1 MEVGVILEEKCS
13 KCDYLRR
20 QLVRALST
28 MEKKNDIFE
37 IRKELKQL
45 QMDCEVDCR
54 GKIG

>member
-1 MEVGVILEEKCS
+1 MEADVILEEKCK

-37 IRKELKQL
+37 IRKELKRL
-45 QMDCEVDCR
+45 QMECEVNCR